1 MFGYSEKNSLNKDI
15 SDLSKTINYN
25 HILQKFDFTLK
36 ISKEYIYI
44 PTEISLVP
52 IFFYMKYCLH
62 FHAIHHYLKKK
73 KSINLSQLM
82 KNLC

>member
-52 IFFYMKYCLH
+52 IFFTWNIFYIFMQYT
-62 FHAIHHYLKKK
+62 I
-73 KSINLSQLM
+73 I
-82 KNLC
+82 